1 MAPTGEH
8 TRFGSGSESDDDPP
22 SRRPAVVGISQ
33 NRLAG
38 RSKDILGWG
47 GSGVMPRRRE
57 RLRGN
62 ASPTAGVLSDV
73 AELPQVDVWRR
84 NPSLPL
90 GDSPRGLHES
100 MQGIPFDVEDT
111 QRSRGTAGASCAC
124 LRNRWWVGVSTIFA
138 PPFGGLLAAQHC
150 EHTHAT
156 TPGLLRT
163 QRRAPAPQ
171 TWWVATNPTARV
183 GAGVGRVWERR
194 ERAWLAAIATW
205 VRG

>member
-33 NRLAG
+33 NRLVG

-57 RLRGN
+57 RLRGI

-111 QRSRGTAGASCAC
+111 TRSRGTAGASCAC

-138 PPFGGLLAAQHC
+138 HRLEGCLRHNIANTHTRPRLVCCELGVAHQHPKRGGSRPTRPRGSVVGWG
-150 EHTHAT
+150 ESGRGES
-156 TPGLLRT
+156 GLGLRRL
-163 QRRAPAPQ
+163 QR
-171 TWWVATNPTARV
+171 
-183 GAGVGRVWERR
+183 G
-194 ERAWLAAIATW
+194 
-205 VRG
+205 